1 MHSTFSFPKSL
12 HTIEGEKRKAGP
24 MRALDQVNAENY
36 LDVGRAMV
44 AEFVETVQGRP
55 EDGWQVPYAWRALV

>member
-1 MHSTFSFPKSL
+1 
-12 HTIEGEKRKAGP
+12 
-24 MRALDQVNAENY
+24 MRALDQVSAENY

-55 EDGWQVPYAWRALV
+55 EDGWQVPRAP

>member
-1 MHSTFSFPKSL
+1 MHITFHSPKSL
-12 HTIEGEKRKAGP
+12 HPIEGEKRKAGP
-24 MRALDQVNAENY
+24 TRALDQVNAENY

-55 EDGWQVPYAWRALV
+55 EDGWQVPYAWRAS